1 MSAPLVLCNIS
12 SSCLAGV
19 PLEEAWEQLRDFGN
33 ADWASGVDLSGE
45 FIPVT
50 SYMLE
55 AVPGSTVGAHRHVD
69 VGHGAMVERLVSL
82 NDYEHS
88 MAWSVVSHPNN
99 TNPFPGSYLN
109 SLVHLSLKPVSM
121 GNATFIKL
129 SSSFSTEASHKEL
142 METTFRRLYDS
153 AVINVQRWVCRPH

>member
-1 MSAPLVLCNIS
+1 MLALFVSALLKHILGRR
-12 SSCLAGV
+12 SCLANSFRLLRICWRQFLAV
-19 PLEEAWEQLRDFGN
+19 QLGHT
-33 ADWASGVDLSGE
+33 G
-45 FIPVT
+45 
-50 SYMLE
+50 MLML
-55 AVPGSTVGAHRHVD
+55 GI
-69 VGHGAMVERLVSL
+69 GAMVERLVSL

-142 METTFRRLYDS
+142 METTFRRLYES
-153 AVINVQRWVCRPH
+153 AVINVQRWGLPGHIDHPVLALLQQG